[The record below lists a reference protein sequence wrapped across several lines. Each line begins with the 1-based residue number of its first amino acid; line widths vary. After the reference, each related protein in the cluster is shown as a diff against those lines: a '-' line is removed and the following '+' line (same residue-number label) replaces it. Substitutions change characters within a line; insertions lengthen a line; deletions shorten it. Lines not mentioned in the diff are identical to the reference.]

1 MNVPTQTRNV
11 RQAAAQAFTLIELII
26 VIALTAVLLG
36 LLLIPLVSAIRYTQQ
51 AQIVTAAQD
60 AARVTRETITRELGK
75 AVFVF
80 DGTSHPFLSTTAPV
94 AGDDRYTN
102 FLDLPLLDKNGG
114 GVVAHAYN
122 AKLDF
127 VLAKVND
134 GGTVDPT
141 TNEPITYALSKNG
154 GSAVISNPS
163 LVFPTAPGTSAVR
176 YFIGLKDPTQPYNN
190 TREGH
195 ANSST
200 DNTYILYRAQYQP
213 YLLNTAGKVTGPDT
227 NLFAT
232 RPKLD
237 SNNQP
242 VLDASGK
249 PVLIPELDDPD
260 FFRYIRMS
268 DATPSKVNWLNDARR
283 TMLDSVY
290 TPSEIAA
297 HNLRVD
303 KWREIA
309 KPVIPGPNVDLIL
322 QPHDAQGKLT
332 YDAGEPAQPPQ
343 PTCTASGCA
352 GVSHTG
358 IAHDPVA
365 GGYYPIVNTSV
376 TFRPATVSGDATPGT
391 TTEYN
396 SQAVTATG
404 LAGYNYIP
412 TVYTATSQS
421 WALPFHVSFY
431 PGTADRAAAALG
443 MYYDTDISSVTD
455 TTNNYVAAGDVLEYR
470 HTNAD
475 TDPRGTLVYNVTGGF
490 PVTVATGNSA
500 TGYALGGTDFVPVS
514 INPDSGT
521 LNFATPSLPNG
532 PTDRLS
538 RAWVYGLLDSANSY
552 GGVDANYTLDL
563 TKPVGGTVMADSPL
577 EALDSTGK
585 RISGVSNAHIIPGS
599 VRISGPDTTSGP
611 GMTQGQN
618 VPYQE
623 ISANS
628 ISSNSLVGSQFSVDY
643 AANTLTFSKET
654 VAALTKID
662 FTQDTTF
669 ALLSADTAHH
679 LSVIYDYQANMTRP
693 DSSKPLDVDN
703 PVQPMQ
709 VKVDYQTRDLIDV
722 SIGVRIY
729 DVSTN
734 RAQVIPSE
742 IKVKI
747 GNSNR

>member
-1 MNVPTQTRNV
+1 MNVPTQTRV
-11 RQAAAQAFTLIELII
+11 RQAVARGFTLIELII

-80 DGTSHPFLSTTAPV
+80 DGTSHPFLSVTAPV

-114 GVVAHAYN
+114 PVVAHAYN

-213 YLLNTAGKVTGPDT
+213 YLINTAGKVTGPDT

-260 FFRYIRMS
+260 FFRTVTTS
-268 DATPSKVNWLNDARR
+268 DVNWLNDARR

-297 HNLRVD
+297 HNLRVE

-343 PTCTASGCA
+343 PPCTASGCA

-365 GGYYPIVNTSV
+365 NRYYPIVNTSV

-412 TVYTATSQS
+412 TVYTATSHS

-431 PGTADRAAAALG
+431 PGTPDKAAAALG

-470 HTNAD
+470 HTSAD
-475 TDPRGTLVYNVTGGF
+475 TNPQGTLVYNVTGGY
-490 PVTVATGNSA
+490 PVTVATGSGA
-500 TGYALGGTDFVPVS
+500 SGYTLGGTDFVPVS

-532 PTDRLS
+532 PTDRLT
-538 RAWVYGLLDSANSY
+538 RAWTYTTTD
-552 GGVDANYTLDL
+552 VDANDVLDL
-563 TKPVGGTVMADSPL
+563 TKPTGGTGAAALKDSPL
-577 EALDSTGK
+577 EALDSKGK
-585 RISGVSNAHIIPGS
+585 YISGVKNAHLVPGS
-599 VRISGPDTTSGP
+599 VRLSGPDTTPGP
-611 GMTQGQN
+611 GQAQGQS

-628 ISSNSLVGSQFSVDY
+628 ANPQALTGSQFSVDY
-643 AANTLTFSKET
+643 AANTLMLSPAIT
-654 VAALTKID
+654 AALK
-662 FTQDTTF
+662 
-669 ALLSADTAHH
+669 ADPARSV
-679 LSVIYDYQANMTRP
+679 SVIYDYQANMTRP
-693 DSSKPLDVDN
+693 DSSKALDVDN

>member
-1 MNVPTQTRNV
+1 MNVPTQTRV
-11 RQAAAQAFTLIELII
+11 RQSAAQAFTLIELII

-176 YFIGLKDPTQPYNN
+176 YFIGLKDPTKSYNN
-190 TREGH
+190 TREGK
-195 ANSST
+195 ATGSG

-213 YLLNTAGKVTGPDT
+213 YTAVTDANGKVTGQQADVA
-227 NLFAT
+227 LFAT
-232 RPKLD
+232 RDKLD
-237 SNNQP
+237 AAGRP
-242 VLDASGK
+242 VKDTNGN
-249 PVLIPELDDPD
+249 VIQIPELDDPD
-260 FFRYIRMS
+260 FFRYVGAN
-268 DATPSKVNWLNDARR
+268 DVNWLDDAHK
-283 TMLDSVY
+283 TYGTTTLPKQDVLS
-290 TPSEIAA
+290 
-297 HNLRVD
+297 HNNRVD

-332 YDAGEPAQPPQ
+332 YDAGAPAA
-343 PTCTASGCA
+343 CTAAGCA

-358 IAHDPVA
+358 VAHDPVA

-396 SQAVTATG
+396 SQAVAATG

-412 TVYTATSQS
+412 TVYTATSHS

-431 PGTADRAAAALG
+431 PGTPDQAAAALG

-470 HTNAD
+470 HTSAD
-475 TDPRGTLVYNVTGGF
+475 TDPRGTLVYNVTGGY

-500 TGYALGGTDFVPVS
+500 SGYTLGGTDFVPVA

-552 GGVDANYTLDL
+552 GGVDANDTLDL